1 MPAKTGE
8 PSRPSWLVTGAKR
21 PSNRPIANAQ
31 ASNDNGARPTS
42 VVANRLSVSAANRTP
57 QTPRPGMVERFKA
70 SSCQLPYAQKLRGAE
85 NSGTKR
91 AQRDAAEREYQS
103 RISSPVQYRTPSNL
117 RMYS

>member
-1 MPAKTGE
+1 M
-8 PSRPSWLVTGAKR
+8 LKR
-21 PSNRPIANAQ
+21 ATTTAPDRHRLSPIAYRL
-31 ASNDNGARPTS
+31 RPPIAHLKRRAPAWSS
-42 VVANRLSVSAANRTP
+42 VLRPRRANYHT
-57 QTPRPGMVERFKA
+57 
-70 SSCQLPYAQKLRGAE
+70 LRNFGAE